1 MIVQTPGVYIKE
13 KSLLPGSVA
22 GVSTAIPA
30 FIGITEIKPDNKTH
44 RIKSMFEFQNLFGGA
59 YDPNFRMD
67 NGQAIPNKR
76 YFLYDSLKTYFTN
89 GGGPCHIVSVGTYD
103 GVSIGDMAT
112 ELATGIPRAGAIDE
126 ATLLLMPDMHFQYD
140 DSTDLVSLNSAD
152 YSSLA
157 SSLINESAYRQDR
170 FALLD
175 YRSMDAT
182 MLDIRNWIVSS
193 SSDLRYGAVYYPW
206 LRETNGYKVSF
217 DQLSGISTSG
227 NELDAVVDINT
238 DLQTLKTAY
247 NGNIYDL
254 NSLKSEYN
262 DLASQNAT
270 KANLAALIKFL
281 YDLIGNLD
289 ASTTIIDGQV
299 DAYRNGLSFNTNFTE
314 NVKRLAWFRGEL
326 VDAAKTPA
334 NSDLLGSTPPSLS
347 WDDTWVSLSIE
358 NSSTQTNYLTYSA
371 LEGDFADLGYPD
383 PTGDNN
389 AERITKTISD
399 LNSGIYVDLNA
410 IFAGIAG
417 LFDAVLSRKK
427 LLEDQL
433 FAKNS
438 HYADARIVVENYMK
452 QLPSQGAVAGIYCK
466 NDRERGVWKSPANIA
481 VQGIEKPLVEVSNE
495 EQDRLNVDA
504 TSGKS
509 INVIRTFTGKGSLVW
524 GARTLDGNSNEWR
537 YISVRRFFNYAEES
551 IKKAMNDFVFEPN
564 NARTWVKIKAMVV
577 SFLAEQ
583 WKAGALVG
591 NKMDEAFFVRVG
603 EDTTTETEILQGKI
617 NIQIGMAVAR
627 PAEFIILEFS
637 HYTKA

>member
-67 NGQAIPNKR
+67 NGQAIPDKR
-76 YFLYDSLKTYFTN
+76 YFLYDSLKMYFTN

-103 GVSIGDMAT
+103 GISIGDIAT
-112 ELATGIPRAGAIDE
+112 ELATGISKAGAIDE

-140 DSTDLVSLNSAD
+140 DSAALVSLDSAD

-170 FALLD
+170 FALVD
-175 YRSMDAT
+175 YRNMDAT
-182 MLDIRNWIVSS
+182 MLDIRNWITST

-206 LRETNGYKVSF
+206 LRETSGYKVAY
-217 DQLSGISTSG
+217 DNIQPNLGTGSTYESDV
-227 NELDAVVDINT
+227 ERV
-238 DLQTLKTAY
+238 K
-247 NGNIYDL
+247 
-254 NSLKSEYN
+254 N
-262 DLASQNAT
+262 DLAVLKAAYNNKSYDLDMLKAEFNDKIDQNPT
-270 KANLAALIKFL
+270 KANLASLLKFL
-281 YDLIGNLD
+281 FDLVASLD
-289 ASTTIIDGQV
+289 SSTVIN
-299 DAYRNGLSFNTNFTE
+299 DAPVNDYRNGLSLNINFKE
-314 NVKRLAWFRGEL
+314 NVKHLVWLRNEL
-326 VDAAKTPA
+326 RNAADTSGGSPVTDLVGTSPVVPA
-334 NSDLLGSTPPSLS
+334 L
-347 WDDTWVSLSIE
+347 DDTWVD
-358 NSSTQTNYLTYSA
+358 NTYSA
-371 LEGDFADLGYPD
+371 YSTFAQLEAASSGWGYPL
-383 PTGDNN
+383 PTGTGNPARVEQVFTD
-389 AERITKTISD
+389 I
-399 LNSGIYVDLNA
+399 NSGLYVDVNA

-417 LFDAVLSRKK
+417 LFDAALSRKK

-433 FAKNS
+433 FAMDTD
-438 HYADARIVVENYMK
+438 YANARIAAENYMK
-452 QLPSQGAVAGIYCK
+452 QLPSQGAVAGLYCK

-504 TSGKS
+504 SSGKS
-509 INVIRTFTGKGSLVW
+509 INVIRTFTGKGSLIW

-603 EDTTTETEILQGKI
+603 EDTTTEAEILQGKI